1 MSLLVTP
8 KLRDS
13 RTRKD
18 GLLELKQ
25 DRTVIGSGGKKPL
38 IFSHKVVP
46 AVKSACAPAQK
57 KRNGQKPECQKKRKS
72 IFRMPL
78 TGYCSSHYDMIN
90 YM

>member
-25 DRTVIGSGGKKPL
+25 DRTVIGSGGKNL

-57 KRNGQKPECQKKRKS
+57 K
-72 IFRMPL
+72 
-78 TGYCSSHYDMIN
+78 
-90 YM
+90 